1 MKRIIIFLIIITGFV
16 GFYSCKS
23 EVKEKEHIKKR
34 ELNRETIAVGIYKAN
49 DVEYANAEYIAEA
62 LKTDA
67 GIVYVTLRD
76 ADILKTKLENIDVI
90 VFPGIANTKD
100 YDIPDTQISEIFR
113 SFIFDRGKGAIG
125 ISTGVV
131 TLLKISEMQ
140 SVKLM
145 DVSETKESRIF
156 PEALLQF
163 QLTETGNSIFPE
175 LINNDSLFVHSVFNP
190 YVSIDSTM
198 KNDYEIV
205 GFKNVN
211 ELVQPFFIT
220 SNRGKGKIFMSFV
233 NPESTPGMRWMI
245 PRMVRWV
252 YSKELVSY
260 QANLIKPNLY
270 TKEIIFT
277 DDLIQKLN
285 SLISVLETG
294 DTDEKEDAIN
304 KLKEIYPWVAHDE
317 VRKMLLEKDDDLKLQ
332 AARYLVEIEY
342 TRAIDDLK
350 LAIKIERN
358 RKVKEQLADLQLKLE
373 NMLEQN

>member
-1 MKRIIIFLIIITGFV
+1 MKRFIIFLIIITAFV
-16 GFYSCKS
+16 SFNSCKS
-23 EVKEKEHIKKR
+23 EVKEKEHVKKR

-49 DVEYANAEYIAEA
+49 DVEYSNADYLAEA
-62 LKTDA
+62 LKIDA
-67 GIVYVTLRD
+67 GIVYVTLKD

-90 VFPGIANTKD
+90 VFPGISNTKD
-100 YDIPDTQISEIFR
+100 YNIPDEQIGEIFR

-131 TLLKISEMQ
+131 TLLKVSEMQ

-190 YVSIDSTM
+190 YVNIDSSM

-220 SNRGKGKIFMSFV
+220 SQRGKGKIFMSFA

-245 PRMVRWV
+245 PRMVRWA

-260 QANLIKPNLY
+260 RANLIKPNLY

-277 DDLIQKLN
+277 DDLIQKVN
-285 SLISVLETG
+285 SLISVLESG

-304 KLKEIYPWVAHDE
+304 KLKEIYPWVAHDG

-332 AARYLVEIEY
+332 AARYLVDIEY